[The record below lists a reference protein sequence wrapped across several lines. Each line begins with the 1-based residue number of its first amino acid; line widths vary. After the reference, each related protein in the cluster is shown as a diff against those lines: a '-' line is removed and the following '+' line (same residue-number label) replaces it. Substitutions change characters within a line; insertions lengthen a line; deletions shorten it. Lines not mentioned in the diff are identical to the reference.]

1 MAAKP
6 EPNVTVPAGD
16 AAKGAKVS
24 QSFRILLSRAV
35 LPSYVPLD
43 LQGQVLPVPSDRH
56 HRQGSSR
63 PQPPRP
69 DWPPVRSG
77 CRLCLLRRQQELG
90 HHMVRN
96 AAPQFCRVKQSLLGH
111 PSPPTLP
118 PLTPHALFE
127 GPRST
132 CSSTCSTP
140 RPTSQAPRWCSQVFP
155 SVPFVYVWF
164 YLWPPLPITSMQRSG

>member
-1 MAAKP
+1 MHLQHLCSAFVMAAKP

-96 AAPQFCRVKQSLLGH
+96 AALQFCRVKQSLLGH

-118 PLTPHALFE
+118 PLTLTPCLKVREALVRVLAQPQSLH
-127 GPRST
+127 PRHQDGV
-132 CSSTCSTP
+132 
-140 RPTSQAPRWCSQVFP
+140 RRYFQA
-155 SVPFVYVWF
+155 
-164 YLWPPLPITSMQRSG
+164 